1 METLLLGIDDAGRG
15 PVIGPMVLAGVLID
29 KETETEFKEIGIKDS
44 KQLTNKRRGFFEN
57 IIKEKSKAYDLVV
70 IPPKEIDE
78 TNAAGIKLNE
88 VEAMAAAK
96 IINTLNKGSEKIKVV
111 LDCPSVSL
119 AKWGDYL
126 KTHIENLSNLEVVCE
141 HKADRNHISVSAG
154 SILAKQERE
163 RQMDELRKKYGEE
176 MGSGY
181 SSDPLTRKF
190 LEKNI
195 ETHNE
200 KGIFRKSW
208 ATWKEANKKLS
219 QKKLF

>member
-29 KETETEFKEIGIKDS
+29 KKTEAEFMEIGIKDS

-57 IIKEKSKAYDLVV
+57 TIKEKSKAYDLVV
-70 IPPKEIDE
+70 IHPKEIDE

-119 AKWGDYL
+119 IKWSDYL

-163 RQMDELRKKYGEE
+163 RQMDGLRKKYGEE

-195 ETHNE
+195 EAHND

-208 ATWKEANKKLS
+208 ATWKEANRKRS

>member
-15 PVIGPMVLAGVLID
+15 PLIGPMVLAGVLID

-44 KQLTNKRRGFFEN
+44 KQLTNKRREFFEN

-70 IPPKEIDE
+70 IHPKEIDE

-96 IINTLNKGSEKIKVV
+96 IINTLNKGSKKIKVV

-119 AKWGDYL
+119 VKWGDYL

-141 HKADRNHISVSAG
+141 HKADKNHISVSAG
-154 SILAKQERE
+154 SIIAKQERE
-163 RQMDELRKKYGEE
+163 RQMDGLRKKYGEE

-195 ETHNE
+195 ETHND

-208 ATWKEANKKLS
+208 ATWKEANRKRS